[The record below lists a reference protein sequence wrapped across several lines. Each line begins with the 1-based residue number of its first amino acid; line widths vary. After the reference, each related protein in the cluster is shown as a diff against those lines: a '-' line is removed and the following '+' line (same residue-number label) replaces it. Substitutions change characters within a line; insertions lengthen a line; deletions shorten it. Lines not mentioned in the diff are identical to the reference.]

1 MQATRNNPSAIPNI
15 PSPAQCLQEK
25 ARLQEDDQ
33 AFYSATRADEKAVT
47 RQSEARCDIAIARE
61 GARRIAANCV
71 RYCQRGRSGAM
82 RGSRGTAPPPCRIC
96 DPRRNAHGIGGSS
109 LTMRRT

>member
-33 AFYSATRADEKAVT
+33 ALLLRDEG
-47 RQSEARCDIAIARE
+47 RRE
-61 GARRIAANCV
+61 GC
-71 RYCQRGRSGAM
+71 
-82 RGSRGTAPPPCRIC
+82 
-96 DPRRNAHGIGGSS
+96 H
-109 LTMRRT
+109 